1 MMEIEPDA
9 REGSPLEP
17 LIAIE
22 HVTYGYEDRPVIEDV
37 SLDIVREDFI
47 LVIGPNGG
55 GKTTLLKAIL
65 GIVAPWSGQIRFH
78 GDIGGRLGYVPQFTH
93 FNRNFPISV
102 FDMVLTGC
110 LNATNYLRRH
120 APEHFEKTGAI
131 LEKLDIYGLQR
142 ENITDLSG
150 GQLQR
155 VLIARAL
162 VSDPLVLFLDEPTT
176 AMDAT
181 SQTGLLDLL
190 AGLQTEMSIVVV
202 THDPT
207 PYAQAYRHIACLN
220 SRLYYHG
227 RGELDSLTLERVYG
241 CPVEILG
248 HGIPH
253 TLLSGH
259 GETEKRP

>member
-1 MMEIEPDA
+1 M
-9 REGSPLEP
+9 EP
-17 LIAIE
+17 LIIID
-22 HVTYGYEDRPVIEDV
+22 HVTYGYQDIPVLEGV
-37 SLDIVREDFI
+37 SLEIARNDFI

-65 GIVAPWSGQIRFH
+65 GIVTPWSGEIH
-78 GDIGGRLGYVPQFTH
+78 YAAEVAGRLGYVPQFAR

-110 LNATNYLRRH
+110 TGGDNYLLRYNREQRSKTEEILAKLGLH
-120 APEHFEKTGAI
+120 EKKRMG
-131 LEKLDIYGLQR
+131 
-142 ENITDLSG
+142 ITELSG

-162 VSDPLVLFLDEPTT
+162 VAEPLVLFLDEPTT
-176 AMDAT
+176 SMDMP
-181 SQTGLLDLL
+181 SQSGLLDLL
-190 AGLQTEMSIVVV
+190 ADLQMHMSIMVV

-207 PYAQAYRHIACLN
+207 PYARTYQHIACLN
-220 SRLYYHG
+220 RELHFHQ
-227 RGELDSLTLERVYG
+227 RGELDSRTLEKVYG

-253 TLLSGH
+253 TLLSTH
-259 GETEKRP
+259 AETEVKP